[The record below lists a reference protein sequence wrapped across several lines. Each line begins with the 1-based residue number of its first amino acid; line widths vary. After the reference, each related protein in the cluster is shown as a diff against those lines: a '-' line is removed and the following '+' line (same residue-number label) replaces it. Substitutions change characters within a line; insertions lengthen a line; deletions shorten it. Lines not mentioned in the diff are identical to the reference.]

1 MSDFMQG
8 NADSA
13 VQVPFSDDK
22 SEDERPE
29 DLLAEEDSGASAEER
44 ITRKAKRQER
54 ITRLLHEGKQS
65 KEEAAALK
73 AERAELKAEQ
83 GELRE
88 RLARLEGQ
96 VSQQP
101 TGGNGYGKDP
111 FESELDEVYEL
122 QSSAYQAAQ
131 AEIKAGAFTEA
142 RARHYEGVAR
152 DIETRKSRIHTR
164 RELAMREPAAR
175 AEQGRQ
181 EWVRKY
187 PDVYANPNAYEYAEG
202 RFKQRK
208 ALGEVATH
216 ALVDEVMAETMATF
230 KLGKKPAPSA
240 SERSRMSG
248 VPSSG
253 SGGGGRSDSGL
264 VMTPEL
270 RRMAVARYS
279 DLPEPEAIKKWVNGP
294 GKKLRDRKVL

>member
-1 MSDFMQG
+1 MSDFMVG
-8 NADSA
+8 NADNA

-22 SEDERPE
+22 DEDKPE
-29 DLLAEEDSGASAEER
+29 DLLAEDDSGGSPEER

-65 KEEAAALK
+65 KEEAAELK
-73 AERAELKAEQ
+73 AERVQLKAEQ
-83 GELRE
+83 DDLRQ

-96 VSQQP
+96 VSVQAP
-101 TGGNGYGKDP
+101 GSDGKDP
-111 FESELDEVYEL
+111 FERELDEVYEL
-122 QSSAYQAAQ
+122 QSSAYQSAQ
-131 AEIKAGAFTEA
+131 AEIKAGTFTEA

-152 DIETRKSRIHTR
+152 DIESRKSRVHTR
-164 RELAMREPAAR
+164 RELAMREPAQR

-181 EWVRKY
+181 AWVQKY
-187 PDVYANPNAYEYAEG
+187 PDVYGNPNAYEYAEG

-208 ALGEVATH
+208 ALGEAVTH
-216 ALVDEVMAETMATF
+216 ALVDEVMNETMTAF
-230 KLGKKPAPSA
+230 RLGRKPAPSA

-253 SGGGGRSDSGL
+253 SGGGGRGDSGL
-264 VMTPEL
+264 TMTPEL
-270 RRMAVARYS
+270 KRMAVARYS
-279 DLPEPEAIKKWVNGP
+279 DISEADAIKKWVNGP